1 MSMIQ
6 PLLGELEQE
15 AATIRRHFE
24 VLPESKLKWKPHAK
38 SMTLGQLALHI
49 AQMPGSI
56 AELAQLDSVPAPEF
70 PPATQPKTR
79 AEILEMLNTSVAKA
93 MKLLAPMTDQQMMS
107 EWKAVRDGKA
117 IFTVPKVALIRAILL
132 NHVYHHRGQLSVYLR
147 LLDVKVPATY
157 GNSADENPF
166 K

>member
-1 MSMIQ
+1 MPMIQ

-15 AATIRRHFE
+15 AATIKRHFE
-24 VLPESKLKWKPHAK
+24 AMPESKLTWRPHAK

-56 AELAQLDSVPAPEF
+56 AELAQADTVPAPEF
-70 PPATQPKTR
+70 PPATQPKSR
-79 AEILEMLNTSVAKA
+79 AEVLEMLNTSVAKA
-93 MKLLAPMTDQQMMS
+93 MKLLSPMTDQQLMTNWS
-107 EWKAVRDGKA
+107 AVRDGKA

-147 LLDVKVPATY
+147 LLDAKVPATY